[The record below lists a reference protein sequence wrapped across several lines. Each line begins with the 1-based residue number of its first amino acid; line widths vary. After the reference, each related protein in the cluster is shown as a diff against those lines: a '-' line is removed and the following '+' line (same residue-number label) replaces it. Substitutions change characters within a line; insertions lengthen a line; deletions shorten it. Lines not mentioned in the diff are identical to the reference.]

1 MIFLISTRLTSVIE
15 QQAKELPNNFA
26 DYFIIE
32 VPSEHSYSLVPFSS
46 EEEAFINIFKDN
58 EFIGTLKYFNG
69 ELVVQLPNG
78 ELLPAQDFL
87 ANEQGT
93 LVLPDGVVTFTVEPQ
108 SEVYVNQQVKVKASK
123 QAELYVYYE
132 YNLAATKQAS
142 ELTFVPKKAGRYKI
156 SSSTYCVPVQINVL
170 DSAIELL

>member
-1 MIFLISTRLTSVIE
+1 MIFLISTQLTSVIE
-15 QQAKELPNNFA
+15 QQTKELPNNFT

-32 VPSEHSYSLVPFSS
+32 VPSEHSYSLVPFSG

-58 EFIGTLKYFNG
+58 ECIGTLKYFNG

-93 LVLPDGVVTFTVEPQ
+93 LVLPDDVVTFTVEPQ

-123 QAELYVYYE
+123 RAELYVYYE

-142 ELTFVPKKAGRYKI
+142 ELTFAPKKAGRYKI

-170 DSAIELL
+170 DSVVELL